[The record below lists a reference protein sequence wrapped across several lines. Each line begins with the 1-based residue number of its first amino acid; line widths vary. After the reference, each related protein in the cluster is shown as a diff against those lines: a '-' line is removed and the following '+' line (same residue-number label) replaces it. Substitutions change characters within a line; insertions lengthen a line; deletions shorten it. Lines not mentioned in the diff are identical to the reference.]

1 MMAQFTPRPP
11 IDENQYRDR
20 IPAALAAIHARGN
33 LLKMEPDR
41 THRLA
46 LLQVLSAQGLIRW
59 NRVLAKYELTSAGS
73 DSLAAH
79 EDKAD
84 KARRKTAQG

>member
-1 MMAQFTPRPP
+1 MMAPFTPRPP
-11 IDENQYRDR
+11 IDEDQYRDR

-33 LLKMEPDR
+33 LLNFEPDR
-41 THRLA
+41 AHRLA
-46 LLQVLSAQGLIRW
+46 LLQVLSAQGLICW
-59 NRVLAKYELTSAGS
+59 NRVLAKYELTAAGN

-79 EDKAD
+79 QDNAD